1 MPGVYVALGA
11 SRARV
16 PLDVSKSGRPTPP
29 RGASKRRPLFLVIVI
44 LRFFHHHGAKILQIG
59 FNLDPFHLLARC
71 GPNPNIVERE
81 DGGVDYS
88 MGISTVYGSPSQI
101 KASR

>member
-1 MPGVYVALGA
+1 MTTMMMMMGYLGEMR
-11 SRARV
+11 SV
-16 PLDVSKSGRPTPP
+16 CV
-29 RGASKRRPLFLVIVI
+29 
-44 LRFFHHHGAKILQIG
+44 
-59 FNLDPFHLLARC
+59 
-71 GPNPNIVERE
+71 PNPNIVERE